1 MRPPTRGAGPSD
13 QWRRIRGF
21 GGMYEISD
29 MGNVRSW
36 RWRGAKRTAEPHLLT
51 PYLRKG
57 GNGSNGR
64 RLFVKLTDKK
74 GVGRERTVLGL
85 MVETWL
91 GGKRP
96 GLVPY
101 HKNGDLTDNWVGN
114 IAFASRRELGRK
126 TGAKAGRVPVVK
138 VTPEGEI
145 VAAYSSAREAA
156 KANHMSYQTVLDRC
170 NGKVKKPFALD
181 GHTYQFER

>member
-1 MRPPTRGAGPSD
+1 MNAEA
-13 QWRRIRGF
+13 WRRVPGY
-21 GGMYEISD
+21 GGVYEISD

-36 RWRGAKRTAEPHLLT
+36 RWRGTARAKRPHLMT
-51 PYLRKG
+51 QYIRKHG
-57 GNGSNGR
+57 RSANGR
-64 RLFVKLTDKK
+64 TLFVKLTDEK

-91 GGKRP
+91 GGNRP
-96 GLVPY
+96 GRVPY
-101 HKNGDLTDNWVGN
+101 HKNGDLADNWVGN

-138 VTPEGEI
+138 VTPDGEI

-156 KANHMSYQTVLDRC
+156 KANNMSYQTVLDRC

>member
-1 MRPPTRGAGPSD
+1 MNAEA
-13 QWRRIRGF
+13 WRRVPGY
-21 GGMYEISD
+21 GGVYEISD

-36 RWRGAKRTAEPHLLT
+36 RWRGTVRAKEPHLLT

-57 GNGSNGR
+57 GTGSSGR
-64 RLFVKLTDKK
+64 KLFVKLTDEK

-85 MVETWL
+85 MVETWM

-96 GLVPY
+96 GKVPY

-126 TGAKAGRVPVVK
+126 TGAKATRIPVVK
-138 VTPEGEI
+138 VTPDGEI
-145 VAAYSSAREAA
+145 VAASCKGEPHELSDGAGSVQREGE
-156 KANHMSYQTVLDRC
+156 KALCAGRAHLPIREVRMWTSKSFTM
-170 NGKVKKPFALD
+170 
-181 GHTYQFER
+181 T